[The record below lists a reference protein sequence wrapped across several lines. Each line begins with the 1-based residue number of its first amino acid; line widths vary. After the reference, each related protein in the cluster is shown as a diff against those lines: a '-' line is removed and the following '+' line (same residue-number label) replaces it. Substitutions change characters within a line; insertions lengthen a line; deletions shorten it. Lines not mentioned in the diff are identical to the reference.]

1 MQLQLH
7 SHRPLISLFYHNKST
22 RNRHFVNSPR
32 LSLICWSESLMKRSR
47 TRSGRRMWQSFTCL
61 GRSCIYPRFWI
72 CAAGILWVIPFPTS
86 LCLTCWAKLS
96 LKFLMAP
103 TSSSIGLLKS
113 ELLYLQ
119 KFDSME
125 HFKAKLADYLDYYV
139 PRQSLRACL
148 LLFTEVKP
156 LRLLDFSF
164 V

>member
-1 MQLQLH
+1 
-7 SHRPLISLFYHNKST
+7 
-22 RNRHFVNSPR
+22 
-32 LSLICWSESLMKRSR
+32 
-47 TRSGRRMWQSFTCL
+47 
-61 GRSCIYPRFWI
+61 
-72 CAAGILWVIPFPTS
+72 
-86 LCLTCWAKLS
+86 
-96 LKFLMAP
+96 MAP

-156 LRLLDFSF
+156 LRLLDLCFLS
-164 V
+164 